1 MKNAKR
7 NTIILLIIA
16 VVVMYFVM
24 KDDFQDILD
33 NLILANKWLILLC
46 VIFIGIYW
54 GLRALSLYLIVKR
67 YRKRIKFKKIFHQT
81 IITQFFNG
89 VTPFATGGEPMQVYM
104 LTKSGVKFANA
115 TNIIVQ
121 EFIMYQIALI
131 LIGFMALIYNY
142 FHEVCT
148 VSSLLGK
155 LIILGFLINILIG
168 LFLLFVSFSKKFS
181 TFVVKFCIKVGTKFK
196 LIKDVEKTKES
207 WNEKLSDYHAS
218 ADMLKENKSLFL
230 MCVVINFISLFIFY
244 MIPYFIFISLG
255 YDIGFMQVI
264 VSSAFIL
271 IIGNFVPIPGG
282 SGGIE
287 FGFLE
292 FFKVFLPSGPLKSA
306 LIIWRSITYYLGV
319 VLGGIALS
327 FFKGDENKC
336 E

>member
-7 NTIILLIIA
+7 NTIILLIVA
-16 VVVMYFVM
+16 VIVMYFVM
-24 KDDFQDILD
+24 KDDFQDIVD

-46 VIFIGIYW
+46 VVFMIIYW
-54 GLRALSLYLIVKR
+54 GLRALSLYLIVKK
-67 YRKRIKFKKIFHQT
+67 YRKRIKFKTMFHQT
-81 IITQFFNG
+81 IVTQFFNG
-89 VTPFATGGEPMQVYM
+89 ITPFATGGEPMQVYM

-131 LIGFMALIYNY
+131 IIGFLALIYNFY
-142 FHEVCT
+142 YNVCD
-148 VSSLLGK
+148 VSPILGN
-155 LIILGFLINILIG
+155 LIIIGFVINIIIG
-168 LFLLFVSFSKKFS
+168 LCLLFASFSKKFS
-181 TFVVKFCIKVGTKFK
+181 SFIVKLGLKIGIKLR
-196 LIKDVEKTKES
+196 LIKNTEKTTEK
-207 WNEKLSDYHAS
+207 WNERLKDYQES
-218 ADMLKENKSLFL
+218 GTMLKENKPLFAF
-230 MCVVINFISLFIFY
+230 CVLVNFISLIIFY

-319 VLGGIALS
+319 VLGGMALG
-327 FFKGDENKC
+327 FFKGDGLNC